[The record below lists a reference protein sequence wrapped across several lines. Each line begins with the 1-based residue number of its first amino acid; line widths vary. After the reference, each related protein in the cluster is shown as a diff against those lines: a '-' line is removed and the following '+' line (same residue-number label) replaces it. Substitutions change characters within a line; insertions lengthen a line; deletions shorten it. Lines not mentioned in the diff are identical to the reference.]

1 MEGSAPTPDG
11 KRTQVSEGPRWL
23 ASRARRIRSVL
34 VMVAILVLTACSGGE
49 KPSEGEPS
57 TQSETS
63 TEPTAP
69 PSADVFSP
77 LPGAVIDGR
86 FPVAD
91 DGRQLALSCWGEGS
105 PIVVLEDGHPSEQ
118 GGRFQFGRTGGA
130 FLNAL
135 LAHTRVCAYDRA
147 GYAASDPA
155 PLEPR
160 TADDVIGDLHALLA
174 AAEIAGPY
182 VLVGSS
188 FGGMIVTY
196 YAARH
201 PEDVAGVVL
210 LDVPAPTDTLTLEEI
225 PELAW
230 DHPLNPEHVDVIPE
244 FESRFANERLP
255 IQAPLTVITASDG
268 QSSAEDQSIWLEL
281 NPAATQVQ
289 LVGDHDIYLSDA
301 AGVAVEVV
309 KLL

>member
-1 MEGSAPTPDG
+1 MSERSDWESSRS
-11 KRTQVSEGPRWL
+11 RT
-23 ASRARRIRSVL
+23 SRVVL
-34 VMVAILVLTACSGGE
+34 VTAAILVLAACGGGE
-49 KPSEGEPS
+49 TSSNGDTS
-57 TQSETS
+57 IQDETS
-63 TEPTAP
+63 SESAP
-69 PSADVFSP
+69 APSAGAFSP
-77 LPGAVIDGR
+77 MSGAVIDGR
-86 FPVAD
+86 FPVAE

-105 PIVVLEDGHPSEQ
+105 PTVVLEDGHPSEQ
-118 GGRFQFGRTGGA
+118 GGRVQFGRTGSA

-135 LAHTRVCAYDRA
+135 VAHTRVCAYDRA
-147 GYAASDPA
+147 GYTASDPA
-155 PLEPR
+155 PNEPR
-160 TADDVIGDLHALLA
+160 TADDVIEDLHALLT
-174 AAEIAGPY
+174 AAEVAGPY
-182 VLVGSS
+182 VLVGAS

-230 DHPLNPEHVDVIPE
+230 DHPANPEHVDVIPE

-255 IQAPLTVITASDG
+255 IRAPLTVITASEG
-268 QSSAEDQSIWLEL
+268 QSSVEDQSVWLEL
-281 NPAATQVQ
+281 NPAAAQVQ

-301 AGVAVEVV
+301 LGVAAEVV